1 MLSFQWFPIKKHM
14 FWLFSI
20 FQLVF
25 HLASI
30 GFFLMFFFFFFC
42 SQVLKL
48 CTYLAS
54 QPAATR
60 VSKRISL
67 VQDLDEEQLRLGW
80 WEIRLRWNGRPVFL
94 QRTTVVSCF
103 FFLNAE
109 KPPKKGPW
117 NGYLICFSIFRN
129 RVFRQDQWW
138 SSKKWRFGRFFV
150 FLVGRRDGRT
160 ANHDHGDIW
169 GLTACPNLDC

>member
-1 MLSFQWFPIKKHM
+1 MLSFQWFPIKEHM

-30 GFFLMFFFFFFC
+30 GFFMFFFFLF
-42 SQVLKL
+42 L
-48 CTYLAS
+48 LAGAEALHIS
-54 QPAATR
+54 GLAACCHASVEADLPGTGSRWGTAATWMMGDLAALKRASR
-60 VSKRISL
+60 VFTKNHGGF
-67 VQDLDEEQLRLGW
+67 V
-80 WEIRLRWNGRPVFL
+80 
-94 QRTTVVSCF
+94 F

-109 KPPKKGPW
+109 KTPKRGPW
-117 NGYLICFSIFRN
+117 NGYLCFSIFRN

-138 SSKKWRFGRFFV
+138 SSKKWRFGRFFA
-150 FLVGRRDGRT
+150 FLVGRWDGRT

-169 GLTACPNLDC
+169 GLAACPNLDC

>member
-1 MLSFQWFPIKKHM
+1 MLSFQWFPIKEHM

-30 GFFLMFFFFFFC
+30 GFFMFFFFPFFC

-80 WEIRLRWNGRPVFL
+80 WEIWLRWNGRPVFL

-103 FFLNAE
+103 FFWTR
-109 KPPKKGPW
+109 KKRQKEGLEMVTYVLAFSGIGFSGKI
-117 NGYLICFSIFRN
+117 NGDHQRSGGLGAFLLF
-129 RVFRQDQWW
+129 WLEGGMA
-138 SSKKWRFGRFFV
+138 GRPIMIM
-150 FLVGRRDGRT
+150 GT
-160 ANHDHGDIW
+160 SGDSQPAQ
-169 GLTACPNLDC
+169 T